1 MNFKHGNSVLKVM
14 NNIDTFLD
22 GDMADKRTGTG
33 VASWIDSSTADA
45 TGATGLPVTEI
56 AAPSTLQF
64 RQPSNTSM
72 ATQLASSCPPISNL
86 GGEQNSGPP
95 GRESSTVPDAS
106 VLQSASTNLIQP
118 VNDSIIPTPEHSS
131 TEQLPNFLQL
141 LRSLDEEESKLD
153 ALTPLLQPPTKAIDP
168 ELYSAA
174 GSFSGVCSPGLWQV
188 RDSGSAT
195 GCNPTQPTKSST
207 TPTLEPAFERL
218 PDFSELLKSIEKGNR
233 KIAARQATQE
243 TEASRR
249 DVTLPGTMHITSHT
263 DFWSKHAVIGIASQ
277 SKPSSEKVHLT
288 YPSNAASPL
297 AVSTSQRQ
305 HQEDV
310 YLGRRTRDFETITL
324 SSQSHSRNVPPGSY
338 TPSGLIKVYKESLDF
353 SSSAESSTPR
363 LDNTASFSGD
373 VRGTSHSGIGLF
385 AGNKD
390 IVPVDTPSQYTA
402 EAPSPTKYSS
412 LSTDDMEKFCQLVA
426 KTRISRMLTQE
437 QLASI
442 LCESYRAPFP
452 KKIVSVRKFERG
464 MFSAQQML
472 ILYPIFKEWIEGER
486 SNDSPRRSISPV
498 TFSRLGRSGKRL
510 SQAQYGILRHEF
522 GRDPKPSEQK
532 EIDLASRFG
541 VQQGVIRQWY
551 INHRSSNAGRI
562 QMRSTSSTEESKD
575 GQTQTEEELRKDEG
589 RDFRR

>member
-1 MNFKHGNSVLKVM
+1 MNFKHGNSVLKVV

-33 VASWIDSSTADA
+33 VASWIESSTADV

-56 AAPSTLQF
+56 VATSTLQF
-64 RQPSNTSM
+64 SQPTNTSM
-72 ATQLASSCPPISNL
+72 STQLASSCPPIFNL
-86 GGEQNSGPP
+86 GGEQNSGQP

-106 VLQSASTNLIQP
+106 VQQRASTNLIQP
-118 VNDSIIPTPEHSS
+118 VNDAIIPRPDHSS

-153 ALTPLLQPPTKAIDP
+153 ALTPLLQQPTKAIDP
-168 ELYSAA
+168 ELYSA
-174 GSFSGVCSPGLWQV
+174 GSLSGVCSSGLWQV
-188 RDSGSAT
+188 RDSGPAT
-195 GCNPTQPTKSST
+195 GCNPTQPTKSSK
-207 TPTLEPAFERL
+207 TPTLEPAFARL

-243 TEASRR
+243 TEASRS
-249 DVTLPGTMHITSHT
+249 DATLPGIMHITSHT
-263 DFWSKHAVIGIASQ
+263 DFWSEHAVIRIASQ

-288 YPSNAASPL
+288 YPSIDASPL

-310 YLGRRTRDFETITL
+310 YLERRTRDFETITL
-324 SSQSHSRNVPPGSY
+324 SSQSHSSSVPPGSY
-338 TPSGLIKVYKESLDF
+338 IPSGLPKVYKESPDF
-353 SSSAESSTPR
+353 SSFAESSTPR
-363 LDNTASFSGD
+363 LDNTSSCSGD
-373 VRGTSHSGIGLF
+373 VRGTSHSGIGFF

-390 IVPVDTPSQYTA
+390 IIPVDTPSQYSA
-402 EAPSPTKYSS
+402 EAPSPNKDSS
-412 LSTDDMEKFCQLVA
+412 LSIADMERFCQLVA
-426 KTRISRMLTQE
+426 KTRISRMLNQG

-452 KKIVSVRKFERG
+452 KTKHSVHRFERG

-486 SNDSPRRSISPV
+486 RNDSPRRSISPA
-498 TFSRLGRSGKRL
+498 TFARLGRRGKRL
-510 SQAQYGILRHEF
+510 SHDQRVILKHEF
-522 GRDPKPSEQK
+522 RRDPRPSQQK

-541 VQQGVIRQWY
+541 VQQGVIRHWY
-551 INHRSSNAGRI
+551 INYRSSNVGRL
-562 QMRSTSSTEESKD
+562 QMRSTSSTEES
-575 GQTQTEEELRKDEG
+575 
-589 RDFRR
+589 